1 MTRKKTEAYFRIR
14 NITRQVGLTKKE
26 LKGAVRLGLERDF
39 DPVFVIERMEEP
51 ETFELWY

>member
-51 ETFELWY
+51 ETFEL